1 MKGFPNFLNT
11 KEDYENVR
19 KNFPKNQ
26 WLPNFQA
33 LLNSKK
39 DWFFVKELE
48 DGEIGLS
55 DDTHKIE
62 IQLDQEVEGGKHRR
76 YQFELRENP
85 NCLMNTLG
93 YTEQEV
99 LAIINEQ

>member
-1 MKGFPNFLNT
+1 MKGFPSFLNT
-11 KEDYENVR
+11 KEDYEYIRN
-19 KNFPKNQ
+19 NFPKDQ
-26 WLPNFQA
+26 WLPCFEN
-33 LLNSKK
+33 LLTSRQ
-39 DWFFVKELE
+39 DWFFVKELA

-85 NCLMNTLG
+85 TCLMNTLG

-99 LAIINEQ
+99 LDIING

>member
-11 KEDYENVR
+11 KEDYENIR
-19 KNFPKNQ
+19 RDFPKEQ
-26 WLPNFQA
+26 WLPCFQK
-33 LLNSKK
+33 LLSSRQ
-39 DWFFVKELE
+39 DWFFVKELA

-55 DDTHKIE
+55 DETHKVE
-62 IQLDQEVEGGKHRR
+62 IQLDQQENGKHLR

-99 LAIINEQ
+99 LTIINEQ